1 MAIRLE
7 QAGIDYIL
15 IDKNTAVGGTWHENV
30 YPGCGVDTPSYLYAL
45 SFDPK
50 PDWSSHFASQHELA
64 EYWRDL
70 AERHGVLARTRFSTM
85 VDSAAFDSGT
95 STWTL
100 TVRSVHTGEAENLTA
115 TAVVSAVGL
124 LNQPSI
130 PDLPGLQDFDGPVLH
145 TARWDPEFDLRGKRV
160 AVVGTGASA
169 MQFVPAAAEIAAQ
182 VRIFQRSPQW
192 AMPHPLKGVAVRAS
206 THWLNEHVP
215 FYLAWYPARLFWRM
229 GDKVW
234 RLLQVDRDYPH
245 LGRAINKGNDRL
257 RAMLTAYI
265 ESELS
270 DRPDLLEKSLPDYP
284 PYGKRLLIDAGWFRT
299 LRRDNVDLITTGIET
314 ITPNGVATTAGTT
327 FEADVIVLAT
337 GFRSVDVLGSVE
349 VRGRDGR
356 TLREVWGDDD
366 GRAHLG
372 ITVPGFPN
380 FFCLYGPNTNT
391 GHGATVIAGTEMQ
404 IQHVTA
410 LLATMIDDRLATIEV
425 RPEAYEAYNRELD
438 EALADTRLA
447 FRRHHHILPQRS
459 WADRHQQPMA
469 LRRLLA
475 TGPPTRSGPLPHHP
489 RHRHGRPALRR
500 RGTCCPTRVNSHS
513 LNVIETGPM
522 NRTQTSPEPVAAPG
536 ISATTLVEAF
546 QATAANRTHCTALTA
561 SGDNRSYTWGE
572 YRDAVEEVATGLAS
586 LGVSRGDTVA
596 LMVRNSPEFHILD
609 MAVLHLGATPFS
621 IYLTSAPNRSATC
634 SRTRATA
641 SSSPIPSS
649 STFSDARRRPPSNT
663 SSSTAPSTTVRTAA
677 TTVPRRSSAS
687 PTSGG
692 IPRTA
697 STSNR
702 PGAPSGPTTWRP

>member
-1 MAIRLE
+1 MTTHRTSAPHRTSTPRPPWPGPDWSGAPDNSFRPNAEFGDAELEAALEEANLPILLGSLALLTGDDRWIREPFLPTPPPDLGDHDGGGFGPELATRIRQEAHTAMCAWRDGDLMMSDPPAPERLSRILSVMLAEAIPDDYGRLLGEEMGIHRRHSEPSSPPADGFRVAVIGAGISGLAMAIRLE

-50 PDWSSHFASQHELA
+50 PDWSSHFAPQHELA
-64 EYWRDL
+64 EYWQDL

-85 VDSAAFDSGT
+85 VDSAVFDSGT

-100 TVRSVHTGEAENLTA
+100 TVRSVHTGETENLTA

-124 LNQPSI
+124 LNQPSF

-169 MQFVPAAAEIAAQ
+169 MQFVPAAADIAAQ

-192 AMPHPLKGVAVRAS
+192 AMPHPLKGAAVRAS

-215 FYLAWYPARLFWRM
+215 FYLAWYRARLFWRM

-314 ITPNGVATTAGTT
+314 ITPSGVATTAGTT

-391 GHGATVIAGTEMQ
+391 GHGGTVIAGTEMQ

-410 LLATMIDDRLATIEV
+410 LLAAMIDDRLATIEV

-438 EALADTRLA
+438 EALADTVWHFGGTTTYYRNDRGRIVTNSPWRYVDYW
-447 FRRHHHILPQRS
+447 RRV
-459 WADRHQQPMA
+459 HQPDPA
-469 LRRLLA
+469 HFL
-475 TGPPTRSGPLPHHP
+475 TTRDTVTAGL
-489 RHRHGRPALRR
+489 
-500 RGTCCPTRVNSHS
+500 HS
-513 LNVIETGPM
+513 AVA
-522 NRTQTSPEPVAAPG
+522 EPVA
-536 ISATTLVEAF
+536 
-546 QATAANRTHCTALTA
+546 Q
-561 SGDNRSYTWGE
+561 SG
-572 YRDAVEEVATGLAS
+572 
-586 LGVSRGDTVA
+586 
-596 LMVRNSPEFHILD
+596 
-609 MAVLHLGATPFS
+609 
-621 IYLTSAPNRSATC
+621 
-634 SRTRATA
+634 
-641 SSSPIPSS
+641 
-649 STFSDARRRPPSNT
+649 
-663 SSSTAPSTTVRTAA
+663 
-677 TTVPRRSSAS
+677 
-687 PTSGG
+687 
-692 IPRTA
+692 
-697 STSNR
+697 
-702 PGAPSGPTTWRP
+702 